1 MQFDASTPRQ
11 ETTIKGKVYLCPMP
25 YIAGHVCNENEAKVL
40 NQTLAENLRNNLVGK
55 WTTKEGET
63 ETFTHGSQEDYDAYA
78 AEYEFNVRGGGG
90 GSSEAR
96 LTPVE
101 REARRIAR
109 DKLDAALKAKGI
121 TFNKKVEAE
130 KEKYENL
137 LSNLAKREDIVKEA
151 EKRMRSL
158 DKIALE
164 EINLEQLAA

>member
-11 ETTIKGKVYLCPMP
+11 ETTIKGKIYQCPMP
-25 YIAGHVCNENEAKVL
+25 YSAGHVCNENEAKVL

-55 WTTKEGET
+55 WTTRDGDT
-63 ETFTHGSQEDYDAYA
+63 ETFTHGTQEEYDAYA

-90 GSSEAR
+90 GSSEAK

-121 TFNKKVEAE
+121 TFSKKDPAQ
-130 KEKYENL
+130 KEKYEGLLANL
-137 LSNLAKREDIVKEA
+137 SKREDIVKEA

-158 DKIALE
+158 DKIAFE
-164 EINLEQLAA
+164 ELDLAA